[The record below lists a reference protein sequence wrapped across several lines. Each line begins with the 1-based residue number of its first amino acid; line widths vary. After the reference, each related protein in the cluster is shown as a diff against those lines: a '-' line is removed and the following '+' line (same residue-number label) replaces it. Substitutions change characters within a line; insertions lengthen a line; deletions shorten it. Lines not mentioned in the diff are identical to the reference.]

1 MLYLCYYDS
10 IERCL
15 KMERLCFFFLGSH
28 LSSSF
33 LFVYAISSVQIFV
46 YLRIFLIRGLKGKKE
61 AEGGNSETR
70 SKPSSSSSGNYTLK
84 TVQTSFIASNF
95 VLSWH
100 FYVDA
105 KFSPLIIILTAG
117 VVVSV
122 GDDFSLKGFMPG
134 LRK

>member
-1 MLYLCYYDS
+1 M
-10 IERCL
+10 
-15 KMERLCFFFLGSH
+15 KRLCFFFLGSH